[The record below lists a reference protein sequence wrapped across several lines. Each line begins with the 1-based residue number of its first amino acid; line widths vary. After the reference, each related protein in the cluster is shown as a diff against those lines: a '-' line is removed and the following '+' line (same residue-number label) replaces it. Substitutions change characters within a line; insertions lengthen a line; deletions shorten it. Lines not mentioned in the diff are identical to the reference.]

1 MNLEWYCM
9 EWDSNGNKPYAIN
22 IMWVIDPDEIKKRV
36 KYKGNKPSKYN
47 SIKTY
52 DELREYLKSQFMYR
66 FWSKCEH
73 EIVVNSWPHR
83 DDTYETKVDVYAQ
96 ISPNLDRITEYVINA
111 LKLELKPKKTEHNN
125 DFGLERSK

>member
-9 EWDSNGNKPYAIN
+9 EWDSNENKPYAIN
-22 IMWVIDPDEIKKRV
+22 IMWVIDPKEIKKRV
-36 KYKGNKPSKYN
+36 RYNGDKPSKYN

-66 FWSKCEH
+66 FWGKCEH
-73 EIVVNSWPHR
+73 EIIVNSLPNR
-83 DDTYETKVDVYAQ
+83 DDSYETKVDVYAQ

-111 LKLELKPKKTEHNN
+111 LKLELKPKKTEHDNN
-125 DFGLERSK
+125 FGLERSK